1 MSSHWTESSSWF
13 MQLSNR
19 YKTVVFY
26 CHRYFYS
33 VYLMELILWYQ
44 QAVAIDC
51 CCSILLKCTHNLW
64 IIGSFYYRAT
74 TRTEG
79 KLSRRSVQAIWDSC
93 FSWFYLLLPCSRF
106 YKATHWTEQQLT
118 RGLLLKFETAVSA
131 GETQNLARKWSRRLN
146 LWKIA
151 IFILP
156 LQLIMRWVSTHRVG
170 GLDISELY
178 WENCFSLCPGHF

>member
-1 MSSHWTESSSWF
+1 MAVVIAEQVGAMSSHWTESSSWF

-74 TRTEG
+74 TRTGG
-79 KLSRRSVQAIWDSC
+79 KLSRRSVQAIWNSC
-93 FSWFYLLLPCSRF
+93 FYWFYFCTPQQLLLQSYSLDRAAADKGFALEIWNCCLQV
-106 YKATHWTEQQLT
+106 K
-118 RGLLLKFETAVSA
+118 LKTWQGNDLDVSIC
-131 GETQNLARKWSRRLN
+131 EK
-146 LWKIA
+146 
-151 IFILP
+151 
-156 LQLIMRWVSTHRVG
+156 LQYS
-170 GLDISELY
+170 
-178 WENCFSLCPGHF
+178 FFHFN